1 MTGKTLVVIGGPT
14 AVGKTAIAI
23 TLAKQFNTEI
33 ISADSRQFY
42 REMNIGT
49 AKPSLEELQ
58 AVKHHFINNLSIHDY
73 YNAFMFEQEVLQFLE
88 KYFLSHDLAFMVGGS
103 GLYIEAVCNGLDDLP
118 TIQSEIRT
126 KLLQKYKENGIERI
140 RFELKQIDPDYYLQV
155 DLKNPKRILHAL
167 EIFYQTGKKYSQ
179 LRQEQK
185 RIRPF
190 NIIKIVLNQERE
202 ILYEQINKRVD
213 IMIENGLF
221 EEAKSLFPYKQL
233 LPLQTVGYR
242 ELFDFFESKFDEE
255 EAIRL
260 IKRNTRHYAR
270 RQISWFKRDS
280 ENQWVKP
287 NVSEIKSLLEKFLFH
302 P

>member
-23 TLAKQFNTEI
+23 AVAKQFNAEI

-49 AKPSLEELQ
+49 AKPSPVELQ

-88 KYFLSHDLAFMVGGS
+88 KYFLSRDLAFMVGGS
-103 GLYIEAVCNGLDDLP
+103 GLYIDAVCNGLDDLP
-118 TIQSEIRT
+118 TIQPEIRQ
-126 KLLQKYKENGIERI
+126 KLLQKYENEGIERI
-140 RFELKQIDPDYYLQV
+140 RFELKQIDPEYYLQV

-167 EIFYQTGKKYSQ
+167 EIFYQTGKKFSQ

-190 NIIKIVLNQERE
+190 NIIKIVLNQDREVLHER
-202 ILYEQINKRVD
+202 INKRVD
-213 IMIENGLF
+213 VMIENGLF
-221 EEAKSLFPYKQL
+221 EEAKSLFPYRQL
-233 LPLQTVGYR
+233 SPLQTVGYR
-242 ELFDFFESKFDEE
+242 EPFGFFEGKYDEE
-255 EAIRL
+255 EAVRL

-270 RQISWFKRDS
+270 RQISWFKRDA

-287 NVSEIKSLLEKFLFH
+287 DVSEVISLLNRI
-302 P
+302 

>member
-23 TLAKQFNTEI
+23 AVAKQFNAEI

-49 AKPSLEELQ
+49 AKPSPEELQ

-88 KYFLSHDLAFMVGGS
+88 KYFLSRDLVFMVGGS
-103 GLYIEAVCNGLDDLP
+103 GLYIDAVCNGLDDLP
-118 TIQSEIRT
+118 TIQPEIRQ
-126 KLLQKYKENGIERI
+126 KLLQKYEKEGIEHI
-140 RFELKQIDPDYYLQV
+140 RFELKQIDPEYYLQV

-167 EIFYQTGKKYSQ
+167 EIFYQTGNKFSQ

-190 NIIKIVLNQERE
+190 NIIKIVLNQDREVLHER
-202 ILYEQINKRVD
+202 INKRVD

-221 EEAKSLFPYKQL
+221 EEAKSLLSYKQL
-233 LPLQTVGYR
+233 PPLQTVGYR
-242 ELFDFFESKFDEE
+242 ELFGFFEGKYDEE
-255 EAIRL
+255 EAVRL

-270 RQISWFKRDS
+270 RQISWFKRDEKNS
-280 ENQWVKP
+280 WVKP
-287 NVSEIKSLLEKFLFH
+287 NLEEIRNVISNHK
-302 P
+302 